1 MAATFFRRLRSRLT
15 PAGGFIVYCREFF
28 GSACGLLLF
37 HQPGNAMT
45 SQNSSSIPDHKPRP
59 WVDLLVSIIIPSVIL
74 MKFSGDEHLGSVN
87 ALLIGLAFPLGW
99 GLFELIK
106 YRKKNFIAV
115 LGLISVGLT
124 GGIGLLELDAGWL
137 AIKEAGIPAIIGL
150 AVLIST
156 RTRYPLVRTLLY
168 NPSVLNVDKIQS
180 ALKEQGSEAEFE
192 DRLLKATYFFS
203 LTFLFSSIMNYVLAK
218 WIVVSPSGTQAFNE
232 ELGRMTLVS
241 YPMIAIPSM
250 IMMIAIFYYL
260 WRSIRRLTGYTL
272 EEVMAPHLAAQHEAG
287 NSSDSTNG
295 KQ

>member
-1 MAATFFRRLRSRLT
+1 
-15 PAGGFIVYCREFF
+15 
-28 GSACGLLLF
+28 
-37 HQPGNAMT
+37 MT
-45 SQNSSSIPDHKPRP
+45 SPSSTNIPDHKPRP

-74 MKFSGDEHLGSVN
+74 MKFSGDEYLGNVN

-99 GLFELIK
+99 GLFELVK

-137 AIKEAGIPAIIGL
+137 AIKEAAIPAVIGL
-150 AVLIST
+150 AVLAST

-168 NPSVLNVDKIQS
+168 NPTVLDVDKIHQR
-180 ALKEQGSEAEFE
+180 LEEHNRVEEFE
-192 DRLLKATYFFS
+192 SRLLKASYFFS
-203 LTFLFSSIMNYVLAK
+203 GTFLFSSIMNYVLAK

-250 IMMIAIFYYL
+250 IMMMLIFYYL
-260 WRSIRRLTGYTL
+260 WRTIRRLTGYTL
-272 EEVMAPHLAAQHEAG
+272 EDVMAPHLAEKEKEK
-287 NSSDSTNG
+287 NKSSESTTG
-295 KQ
+295 K